1 MKKILALVL
10 ALVMVLAA
18 TSAFAADLLP
28 AGDTYPLNSDK
39 TVTWYS
45 QDCLNPHEKYATWQE
60 SPFHTN
66 LAKLLGVNIEWSFPT
81 TGADGGSFTNTM
93 LADPGSLPNIMK
105 GYFMDSANMLLEDEV
120 IWDLTPYIQEYAP
133 AYYAWLQTNPAYDR
147 AMKTDD
153 GRYYAFGFF
162 REDGGWNDSYL
173 GVVVRQDWL
182 QECGLELPTTISEL
196 ENVIRV
202 FHDKYG
208 AQFAF
213 ANDGRFRQAGI
224 QGAFGAYATG
234 YVASDYGWFVKDGKV
249 NFGAIQP
256 EWREYMK
263 WMAKMWKEGLIDQDS
278 FSLDDTSIKSKTET
292 GKVGV
297 SYTSMGQ
304 LNLWNKDMGGDYW
317 VGAHF
322 PTADDGSISSQFGGF
337 GIGTHT
343 TVITKTADEET
354 MKLCLRMLDYAY
366 TQEGFLF
373 WNYGIEG
380 ESWEMNPETGLPKW
394 TPLVADDHDNDPMTK
409 YNGATWG
416 NSCIQATNLLYLK
429 NSPVAIAAN
438 DAFFY
443 TFGKDEYFA
452 DPEVEAKTLAVTGG
466 WKWPVGITFTTDESD
481 QLDLLGGNSNLNTYV
496 AENYAAFI
504 NGSKDIN
511 DDAVWEAY
519 LAGFGSLNLEKIL
532 AIRQGA
538 LDRYQAR

>member
-81 TGADGGSFTNTM
+81 TGADGSSFTNTM
-93 LADPGSLPNIMK
+93 LADPSSLPNIMK

-182 QECGLELPTTISEL
+182 QECGLELPKTISEL

-208 AQFAF
+208 AQFTF
-213 ANDGRFRQAGI
+213 PNDARFRQAGI

-263 WMAKMWKEGLIDQDS
+263 WRPARSASPTPPW
-278 FSLDDTSIKSKTET
+278 
-292 GKVGV
+292 V
-297 SYTSMGQ
+297 S
-304 LNLWNKDMGGDYW
+304 
-317 VGAHF
+317 
-322 PTADDGSISSQFGGF
+322 
-337 GIGTHT
+337 
-343 TVITKTADEET
+343 
-354 MKLCLRMLDYAY
+354 
-366 TQEGFLF
+366 
-373 WNYGIEG
+373 
-380 ESWEMNPETGLPKW
+380 
-394 TPLVADDHDNDPMTK
+394 
-409 YNGATWG
+409 
-416 NSCIQATNLLYLK
+416 
-429 NSPVAIAAN
+429 
-438 DAFFY
+438 
-443 TFGKDEYFA
+443 
-452 DPEVEAKTLAVTGG
+452 
-466 WKWPVGITFTTDESD
+466 
-481 QLDLLGGNSNLNTYV
+481 
-496 AENYAAFI
+496 
-504 NGSKDIN
+504 
-511 DDAVWEAY
+511 
-519 LAGFGSLNLEKIL
+519 
-532 AIRQGA
+532 
-538 LDRYQAR
+538 

>member
-81 TGADGGSFTNTM
+81 TGADGSSFTNTM
-93 LADPGSLPNIMK
+93 LADPSSLPNIMK

-182 QECGLELPTTISEL
+182 QECGLELPKTISEL

-208 AQFAF
+208 AQFTF
-213 ANDGRFRQAGI
+213 PNDARFRQAGI

-322 PTADDGSISSQFGGF
+322 PTADDGSISSGQSGLGRGSSSGRSSSRIAF
-337 GIGTHT
+337 
-343 TVITKTADEET
+343 AP
-354 MKLCLRMLDYAY
+354 R
-366 TQEGFLF
+366 
-373 WNYGIEG
+373 
-380 ESWEMNPETGLPKW
+380 SW
-394 TPLVADDHDNDPMTK
+394 
-409 YNGATWG
+409 
-416 NSCIQATNLLYLK
+416 
-429 NSPVAIAAN
+429 
-438 DAFFY
+438 
-443 TFGKDEYFA
+443 
-452 DPEVEAKTLAVTGG
+452 
-466 WKWPVGITFTTDESD
+466 
-481 QLDLLGGNSNLNTYV
+481 
-496 AENYAAFI
+496 
-504 NGSKDIN
+504 
-511 DDAVWEAY
+511 
-519 LAGFGSLNLEKIL
+519 
-532 AIRQGA
+532 
-538 LDRYQAR
+538 